1 MSRAVGVQLPESY
14 VNPPSN
20 LPSKPEGE
28 RESWNP
34 VLQAFLLTENRLIAQ
49 AMAWVDGEVS
59 WGKEGSL
66 LFTMLQRETDSETT
80 FLLDDLSVVKGWH
93 IVTLQCSIQDRQGR
107 VVVRGEGGIQATRTI
122 Q

>member
-28 RESWNP
+28 RESWNWNP

-49 AMAWVDGEVS
+49 AMA
-59 WGKEGSL
+59 
-66 LFTMLQRETDSETT
+66 
-80 FLLDDLSVVKGWH
+80 
-93 IVTLQCSIQDRQGR
+93 
-107 VVVRGEGGIQATRTI
+107 
-122 Q
+122 

>member
-49 AMAWVDGEVS
+49 AMA
-59 WGKEGSL
+59 
-66 LFTMLQRETDSETT
+66 
-80 FLLDDLSVVKGWH
+80 
-93 IVTLQCSIQDRQGR
+93 
-107 VVVRGEGGIQATRTI
+107 
-122 Q
+122 